1 MAWAGTAVAISKL
14 LAKKAKILFIAGL
27 SIDRLLGGRLMCC
40 R

>member
-1 MAWAGTAVAISKL
+1 VAISKL